1 MMGNTWK
8 EDGISGRGREKRGCG
23 CVLLLQSIIAVQRH
37 HNKHITMPVKIML
50 KVISKYVKL
59 S

>member
-1 MMGNTWK
+1 MGLVGEEGKK
-8 EDGISGRGREKRGCG
+8 EAVAVS
-23 CVLLLQSIIAVQRH
+23 LLPQSIIAVQRH
-37 HNKHITMPVKIML
+37 HNKHIIMPVKILL

>member
-1 MMGNTWK
+1 MGNTWK
-8 EDGISGRGREKRGCG
+8 EDGIGRRGREKRGCS
-23 CVLLLQSIIAVQRH
+23 CALLPQSIIAVQRH
-37 HNKHITMPVKIML
+37 HNKHIITPVKILL